1 VTCHRFHFP
10 CRSAVGQKS
19 PPTTDPTLRKA
30 KSFDKSKCSDGY
42 EHFPQASWLVQLRL
56 SPTVSESTTRFSLS
70 SGFAQENMRLDWS
83 RLLCDW
89 RTPYPGREPG
99 ASRNDV
105 FRSHFES
112 DYDRIVYSQPFRRL
126 ARKTQVHPMA
136 PNDHVHN
143 RLTHSIEVAS
153 VGRSFAARLAH
164 LLSERHELPA
174 ERTATDLTWILM
186 AACAVHDIGNP
197 PFGHAGEYAIREW
210 SACHLDIVFPR
221 DMNVEPDVVQD
232 MLLFEGNAQGFRL
245 AARCDNDHLG
255 HLRLTFATLG
265 AMVKYPWT
273 STDDRAK
280 SLKKYNCFSTEA
292 EIFQCVFQ
300 SMGLERDGLFL
311 RHPLSFLSEAADDI
325 CYRVLDLEDAVELG
339 IISADRVR
347 SIFACF
353 LADRPELIERVADRP
368 ISMVRGM
375 VIQRLIEE
383 SWQIFESDYDR
394 IMQGDRTDDLKS
406 SFPEGL
412 KDGLRL
418 VNEVYQEIFSEAAK
432 VSVELGAFN
441 TLGRILR
448 TVCNA
453 VADMKRMDDPAKL
466 MFLSR
471 RTLELA
477 WEKPFV
483 AANRHQS
490 YSWWLHQVLDY
501 VSGLTDNFSRQLSRE
516 IEGT

>member
-1 VTCHRFHFP
+1 
-10 CRSAVGQKS
+10 
-19 PPTTDPTLRKA
+19 
-30 KSFDKSKCSDGY
+30 
-42 EHFPQASWLVQLRL
+42 
-56 SPTVSESTTRFSLS
+56 
-70 SGFAQENMRLDWS
+70 
-83 RLLCDW
+83 
-89 RTPYPGREPG
+89 
-99 ASRNDV
+99 
-105 FRSHFES
+105 
-112 DYDRIVYSQPFRRL
+112 
-126 ARKTQVHPMA
+126 
-136 PNDHVHN
+136 
-143 RLTHSIEVAS
+143 
-153 VGRSFAARLAH
+153 
-164 LLSERHELPA
+164 
-174 ERTATDLTWILM
+174 
-186 AACAVHDIGNP
+186 
-197 PFGHAGEYAIREW
+197 
-210 SACHLDIVFPR
+210 
-221 DMNVEPDVVQD
+221 
-232 MLLFEGNAQGFRL
+232 
-245 AARCDNDHLG
+245 
-255 HLRLTFATLG
+255 
-265 AMVKYPWT
+265 
-273 STDDRAK
+273 
-280 SLKKYNCFSTEA
+280 
-292 EIFQCVFQ
+292 
-300 SMGLERDGLFL
+300 
-311 RHPLSFLSEAADDI
+311 
-325 CYRVLDLEDAVELG
+325 
-339 IISADRVR
+339 
-347 SIFACF
+347 
-353 LADRPELIERVADRP
+353 
-368 ISMVRGM
+368 MVRGM